1 VKKDRRSL
9 AYLEGTVSLILNL
22 VLFGLKYW
30 AGLVSGSVAIIADA
44 WHTLSDSI
52 TSLVVIIG
60 AKAAHKPADE
70 KHPFGHGRAELIAS
84 VIIGVLLGMV
94 GFNFVL
100 ESVEKLQ
107 SRQAGGFGTL
117 AVVVFAVSVVLKE
130 TMARFAIHAGK
141 KSGYRS
147 LAADGWHH
155 RSDAVASALILAGIF
170 LGRRFWWI
178 DGALGI
184 AVALLIIYA
193 AFDVIRDAVDPLMG
207 KAADEKLIE
216 QLRQIGRE
224 VAGQP
229 LHVHHV
235 HIHEYG
241 SNTELTLHINMDGS
255 IPLERAHEM
264 GSAFEKAVRERLDM
278 EATVHIEPG
287 GEAD

>member
-130 TMARFAIHAGK
+130 AMARFAIHAGK

-241 SNTELTLHINMDGS
+241 SNTELTVHINMDGS

-264 GSAFEKAVRERLDM
+264 GSAFEKSVRERLDM

>member
-130 TMARFAIHAGK
+130 AMARFAIHAGK